1 VTTANGLADY
11 SRTLTQHER
20 DFMLKAVIF
29 DLDGILVDT
38 SIFHG
43 RAWRKLVEDLGHQ
56 PPADLEERVKGISR
70 MASLKIALGD
80 NARRYTDTELA
91 DLAEKKNQVYL
102 SLTRTISPA
111 DLYDG
116 VRELFDGLR
125 SAGIKIVLGSASKNA
140 KPILDSLGIASYFD
154 AIADGFAYTH
164 GKPHADVFVTGA
176 RMVGADPAECVVVE
190 DAAAGITAALDGG
203 FVAVGMGSHA
213 SLKHAHLF
221 VKSLRELSAQRLT
234 DLHARF
240 RSDRWTVVREGIH
253 PSREASLQTIFSIGN
268 GLLGIRGHLSALPL
282 GKSWG
287 AYMAGVFDRIRR
299 PDPNPDAW
307 GPFMQYWGDASLAR
321 GEQIEVCILPLPNFL
336 DVRLFL
342 NGQRVDFTQGV
353 VKSFTRRLD
362 LRSGLFTV
370 EALWQSPDGKE
381 LRLVERRLADWTD
394 TRRVFVQYELEA
406 MNFSGP
412 VEIDAGIDTAVVF
425 NMDNIPQTPFEVT
438 ARYGA
443 GQACM
448 VEVRG
453 KSDGMTVALGSRLT
467 VHDRPETDYNILV
480 EPEALYVHAQAD
492 LRQGQLL
499 YVERVVVATSSRG
512 CADPLACVRACLP
525 EAAKLTLGQAR
536 IDSTAL
542 LHQLWTNS
550 DVLIEGPASDQLA
563 MRFSVFNM
571 LMAASRDDDGVSLG
585 AKGLTGELY
594 RGMVFW
600 DTDLFMMPV
609 LSFTQPAM
617 ARNLAMF
624 RVKGLP
630 GARAK
635 ARRFGWR
642 GACFPWE
649 TAAGDENTEKWLRLL
664 THQLHVSADVAY
676 ALQQYVDASG
686 DMDFYVRHGAEL
698 LLDTALFWLSKLE
711 KGENGKWFVP
721 QAGGPDE
728 YHVVCDASAYIHH
741 MAAWNLRAAARA
753 AAYLREHSPEQLSA
767 VLSRIGMTREEAASL
782 EATAAEIDPLRRDDG
797 VLEQCRGFFALRE
810 EAADPKKFYP
820 DMQCTQVVKQ
830 ADVVMLMY
838 LLADQFDDRTVRANF
853 EFYEPRTQH
862 ASSLSHGVHGLVAAR
877 LGLHEKA
884 GNYMRRSM
892 GMDLHDEMDNAAWGI
907 HMAASGMNYVAVTQ
921 GYGGTRFTD
930 GKLHVN
936 PHLPAHW
943 QGLTFRTFAG
953 GALAEVSVSGNGT
966 VSVSNLPVSKA
977 KLTIVLAGKEF
988 TLQPGE
994 TRSA

>member
-1 VTTANGLADY
+1 MN
-11 SRTLTQHER
+11 
-20 DFMLKAVIF
+20 LKAVIF

-43 RAWRKLVEDLGHQ
+43 QAWKKVVED
-56 PPADLEERVKGISR
+56 KGISR
-70 MASLKIALGD
+70 MASLKIALGE
-80 NARRYTDTELA
+80 NARLYSDA
-91 DLAEKKNQVYL
+91 DLQTLAEKKNQHYL
-102 SLTRTISPA
+102 ALTQTISPA

-116 VRELFDGLR
+116 VRELFDDLR

-140 KPILDSLGIASYFD
+140 APILDSLGIASYFD
-154 AIADGFAYTH
+154 AVADGFAYTH
-164 GKPHADVFVTGA
+164 GKPHADVFLTGA
-176 RMVGADPAECVVVE
+176 RMVGVSPTECVVVE

-203 FVAVGMGSHA
+203 FVAVGMGSYA

-221 VKSLRELSAQRLT
+221 VKTLRELSAAKLT
-234 DLHARF
+234 ALHSRF
-240 RSDRWTVVREGIH
+240 RCDRWTVVREGIH

-282 GKSWG
+282 GKPWG
-287 AYMAGVFDRIRR
+287 AYMAGVFDHIRR
-299 PDPNPDAW
+299 PDPNPEGW
-307 GPFMQYWGDASLAR
+307 GSFMQYWGDASLAR
-321 GEQIEVCILPLPNFL
+321 GEQIEACIMPLPNFL
-336 DVRLFL
+336 DVRFTLD
-342 NGQRVDFTQGV
+342 GQRVDFTQGT

-362 LRSGLFTV
+362 LRSGMFTA
-370 EALWQSPDGKE
+370 EALWLSPAGQE

-394 TRRVFVQYELEA
+394 ARRVFVQYELEA

-412 VEIDAGIDTAVVF
+412 VEIAAGINTNVIF
-425 NMDNIPQTPFEVT
+425 NMDNVPQTLFDVT

-443 GQACM
+443 GQSCM

-453 KSDGMTVALGSRLT
+453 KSDGMTVAFGSHLT
-467 VHDRPETDYNILV
+467 VHDRPETDYNVLV
-480 EPEALYVHAQAD
+480 EPDGLYVHAQAD

-499 YVERVVVATSSRG
+499 YVERAVVTTSGRC
-512 CADPLACVRACLP
+512 CADSLACVRSCLP
-525 EAAKLTLGQAR
+525 EAAKLSLGQAR
-536 IDSTAL
+536 IDSTAVT
-542 LHQLWTNS
+542 HELWTNS
-550 DVLIEGPASDQLA
+550 DVVIDGPADDQLA
-563 MRFSVFNM
+563 MRFSVYNM

-585 AKGLTGELY
+585 AKGLTGEMY

-609 LSFTQPAM
+609 FSFTQPAM

-635 ARRFGWR
+635 AKRMGLR

-649 TAAGDENTEKWLRLL
+649 TASGDENTEKWLRLL

-676 ALQQYVDASG
+676 ALQQYVDATG
-686 DMDFYVRHGAEL
+686 DTDFYIRHGAEL

-711 KGENGKWFVP
+711 RGENGKWFIP

-728 YHVVCDASAYIHH
+728 FHVVCDASAYIHH
-741 MAAWNLRAAARA
+741 MAAWNLRAAAKA
-753 AAYLREHSPEQLSA
+753 AAFLREHSPEQLSA

-782 EATAAEIDPLRRDDG
+782 EATAAEIDPLVRDDG

-810 EAADPKKFYP
+810 EPADPKKFIS
-820 DMQCTQVVKQ
+820 DVQCTQVVKQ

-838 LLADQFDDRTVRANF
+838 LLADRFDDRTVRANF

-877 LGLHEKA
+877 LGLHDKA
-884 GNYMRRSM
+884 DNYMRRSM
-892 GMDLHDEMDNAAWGI
+892 GMDLHDEMDNASWGL

-943 QGLTFRTFAG
+943 QGLQFRTFAG
-953 GALAEVSVSGNGT
+953 GALVEVRASGDGT
-966 VSVSNLPVSKA
+966 TRVTNLPASRA
-977 KLTIVLAGKEF
+977 TLTVVLGGKEF
-988 TLQPGE
+988 TLQPGQ

>member
-1 VTTANGLADY
+1 MAA
-11 SRTLTQHER
+11 S
-20 DFMLKAVIF
+20 LKAVIF

-43 RAWRKLVEDLGHQ
+43 RAWKKLVEDLGHQ
-56 PPADLEERVKGISR
+56 PPEDLEERVKGISR

-80 NARRYTDTELA
+80 NARRYSDTELA
-91 DLAEKKNQVYL
+91 QLAEKKNQYYL
-102 SLTRTISPA
+102 ALTQTISPA

-116 VRELFDGLR
+116 VTDLFDDLR

-140 KPILDSLGIASYFD
+140 KPILDRLGIAGYFD

-164 GKPHADVFVTGA
+164 GKPHPDVFLAGA
-176 RMVGADPAECVVVE
+176 SMVGAQPAECVVVE
-190 DAAAGITAALDGG
+190 DAAAGITAALDGE
-203 FVAVGMGSHA
+203 FVAVGMGSYP
-213 SLKHAHLF
+213 SLQHAHLF
-221 VKSLRELSAQRLT
+221 VKSLRELSAERLT
-234 DLHARF
+234 ALHGRF
-240 RSDRWTVVREGIH
+240 RSDRWTVIREGIH
-253 PSREASLQTIFSIGN
+253 PLREASLQTIFSIGN
-268 GLLGIRGHLSALPL
+268 GLLGIRGHLAALPL
-282 GKSWG
+282 GKPWG
-287 AYMAGVFDRIRR
+287 AYMAGVFDHIRR

-307 GPFMQYWGDASLAR
+307 GSFMRYWGDETLAR
-321 GEQIEVCILPLPNFL
+321 GEQCETCLMPLPNFL
-336 DVRLFL
+336 DARFTLA
-342 NGQRVDFTQGV
+342 GQRVDFTQGV
-353 VKSFTRRLD
+353 AKAFTRRLD

-394 TRRVFVQYELEA
+394 TRRVYVQYELEA
-406 MNFSGP
+406 INFSGP
-412 VEIDAGIDTAVVF
+412 VEIDAGIDTTVIF
-425 NMDNIPQTPFEVT
+425 NMDNLPQSLYDVT
-438 ARYGA
+438 ARIA
-443 GQACM
+443 GGQVCLA
-448 VEVRG
+448 EVRG
-453 KSDGMTVALGSRLT
+453 KCDGMRVAVGSQLSIP
-467 VHDRPETDYNILV
+467 DRPETAYSV
-480 EPEALYVHAQAD
+480 REEEGALYVHARAD
-492 LRQGQLL
+492 LKQGQLL
-499 YVERVVVATSSRG
+499 YVERTVVTTSSRH
-512 CADPLACVRACLP
+512 CADPLACVRSALP
-525 EAAKLTLGQAR
+525 EAARLDLGQAR
-536 IDSTAL
+536 IESTAL
-542 LHQLWTNS
+542 LHQLWTDS
-550 DVLIEGPASDQLA
+550 DVVIEGPAGDQLA

-585 AKGLTGELY
+585 AKGLTGEMY

-635 ARRFGWR
+635 AKRYGWR
-642 GACFPWE
+642 GACYPWE
-649 TAAGDENTEKWLRLL
+649 TAAGNEDTEKWLRLL

-698 LLDTALFWLSKLE
+698 LLDTALFWLSKVQPD
-711 KGENGKWFVP
+711 ENGKLFIP

-753 AAYLREHSPEQLSA
+753 EAYLREHAPEQLTA
-767 VLSRIGMTREEAASL
+767 VLSRIGMTREEAATL
-782 EATAAEIDPLRRDDG
+782 ETTAANIDPVRRADG

-810 EAADPKKFYP
+810 EPADPKTFYP

-838 LLADQFDDRTVRANF
+838 LLADRFDDRTVRANF

-884 GNYMRRSM
+884 DNYMRRSM
-892 GMDLHDEMDNAAWGI
+892 GMDLHDEMDNASWGL

-921 GYGGTRFTD
+921 GYGGTRFVD
-930 GKLHVN
+930 GKLHVK
-936 PHLPAHW
+936 PHLPSHW
-943 QGLTFRTFAG
+943 KGLQFRTFAG
-953 GALAEVSVSGNGT
+953 GALAEVTVRGNT
-966 VSVSNLPVSKA
+966 ASVSNLPSSRA
-977 KLTIVLAGKEF
+977 NLTILLAGKEF

-994 TRSA
+994 TVNGVTVMTT